1 MTQLR
6 VLGVDACKAG
16 WVGIALAD
24 GAVQAFVHA
33 EIGGLVGL
41 AMALGPLAAIAID
54 IPIGLADDRPRQA
67 DLLARTA
74 AGARWASVFATPVRS
89 ALATGDYQ
97 QALATNRELTG
108 NGISRQ
114 AYNLREKI
122 LQVDSWYPERPCPV
136 VEAHPELSF
145 REMAGAQLTDS
156 KSTWA
161 GAVTRR
167 RLLAAGGIEVSGE
180 LGLAGQRVGVD
191 DVLDAAA
198 VAWTADR
205 FARGAAR
212 CLPDPPERFSD
223 GIECAIWT

>member
-1 MTQLR
+1 VTQPR

-16 WVGIALAD
+16 WVGIALTE

-33 EIGGLVGL
+33 EIGGLVGM
-41 AMALGPLAAIAID
+41 AAALGPVAAIAID

-67 DLLARTA
+67 DLLARRA

-89 ALATGDYQ
+89 ALATDDYQ
-97 QALATNRELTG
+97 RALAVSRELTG
-108 NGISRQ
+108 GGISRQ
-114 AYNLREKI
+114 AFNLREKI
-122 LQVDSWYPERPCPV
+122 LQVDGWYPRRPCPV

-145 REMAGAQLTDS
+145 QAMAGAQLTDS

-167 RLLAAGGIEVSGE
+167 RLLAEAGIDVSGE

-198 VAWTADR
+198 VGWTADR
-205 FARGAAR
+205 VARGIAWHV
-212 CLPDPPERFSD
+212 PDPPERFSD
-223 GIECAIWT
+223 GIDCAIWT